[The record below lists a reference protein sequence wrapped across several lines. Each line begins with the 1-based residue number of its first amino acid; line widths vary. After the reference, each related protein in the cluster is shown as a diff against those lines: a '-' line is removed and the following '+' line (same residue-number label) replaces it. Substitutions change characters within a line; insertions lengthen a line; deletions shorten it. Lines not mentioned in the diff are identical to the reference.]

1 MDSISD
7 EIESIL
13 YIAREVSGMCTP
25 PLCAMATNDHPPSI
39 QDSPSQSKRGSSRGR
54 MGRSRCAAREHCPH
68 PPQPSSPLTT
78 THSPS
83 QWKGR
88 MRIIEKGE
96 SAALLLED
104 SQTGAL

>member
-1 MDSISD
+1 
-7 EIESIL
+7 
-13 YIAREVSGMCTP
+13 
-25 PLCAMATNDHPPSI
+25 
-39 QDSPSQSKRGSSRGR
+39 
-54 MGRSRCAAREHCPH
+54 MGRSWCASRKHAPH
-68 PPQPSSPLTT
+68 PPFLHHSDD
-78 THSPS
+78 HSPS